1 MEIENIITELES
13 LDLSTYPKEQILELF
28 KSVGKVAYLQLILP
42 PGKIIIRARPNKD
55 GERFEI
61 IDDYSFKPQI
71 ANKTY
76 QRASTPAQTMFY
88 GTVVSDS
95 ASKEEAATR
104 RITGVAETIPMMR
117 DKTMSGYQKI
127 SFGRWEVVKGL
138 NLMAIV
144 QKEKFAEAT
153 AYIKDLATAYS
164 KYLESID
171 KEIASRSLAFTSFL
185 AEEFSKS
192 EITGD
197 YDYMISALFS
207 DLAVAR
213 GFDGVFYPSTRIGG
227 KGFNIAITPDAT
239 KKLHLRAAGECSVY
253 KLRDHTIIGND
264 SVVELSGTETE
275 FKLSDLPPSR
285 ERCLEKLGVSSVED
299 LV

>member
-1 MEIENIITELES
+1 M
-13 LDLSTYPKEQILELF
+13 
-28 KSVGKVAYLQLILP
+28 G
-42 PGKIIIRARPNKD
+42 
-55 GERFEI
+55 
-61 IDDYSFKPQI
+61 
-71 ANKTY
+71 
-76 QRASTPAQTMFY
+76 
-88 GTVVSDS
+88 
-95 ASKEEAATR
+95 
-104 RITGVAETIPMMR
+104 
-117 DKTMSGYQKI
+117 
-127 SFGRWEVVKGL
+127 GRKGL
-138 NLMAIV
+138 KSNGDCT
-144 QKEKFAEAT
+144 KKKFAEAT
-153 AYIKDLATAYS
+153 AYIKDLAAAYS

-275 FKLSDLPPSR
+275 FKLLDLPPSR

>member
-1 MEIENIITELES
+1 
-13 LDLSTYPKEQILELF
+13 
-28 KSVGKVAYLQLILP
+28 
-42 PGKIIIRARPNKD
+42 
-55 GERFEI
+55 
-61 IDDYSFKPQI
+61 
-71 ANKTY
+71 
-76 QRASTPAQTMFY
+76 
-88 GTVVSDS
+88 
-95 ASKEEAATR
+95 
-104 RITGVAETIPMMR
+104 MMR
-117 DKTMSGYQKI
+117 DKTRSGDQKI
-127 SFGRWEVVKGL
+127 SFGRWEVIKGL
-138 NLMAIV
+138 NLMAIE
-144 QKEKFAEAT
+144 QKEKFAEAI
-153 AYIKDLATAYS
+153 AYIKDLATAYN

-207 DLAVAR
+207 GLTVAR

-227 KGFNIAITPDAT
+227 RGFKIAITPDAT
-239 KKLHLRAAGECSVY
+239 KKLHLRAAGECSVH
-253 KLRDHTIIGND
+253 KLRDYTIIGND
-264 SVVELSGTETE
+264 SLVGLSGTETE